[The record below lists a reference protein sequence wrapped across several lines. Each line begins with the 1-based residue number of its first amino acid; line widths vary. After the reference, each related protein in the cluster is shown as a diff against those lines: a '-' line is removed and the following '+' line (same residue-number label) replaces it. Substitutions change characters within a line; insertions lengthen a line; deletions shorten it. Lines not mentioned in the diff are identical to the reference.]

1 MEETISTQQSEQGR
15 GITLL
20 LVEDDADLADLLRA
34 ELESKGFTVLYASNG
49 AEANAYLDDLV
60 TMQKVS
66 IILLDLLLPDARGF
80 DILKTIKQNSSIA
93 SIPVLILSNLGASN
107 EIAEGKNLGAAGYL
121 IKANF
126 SLNDIAQEV
135 TKTIENSK

>member
-1 MEETISTQQSEQGR
+1 MEEIVNTPTPAR

-49 AEANAYLDDLV
+49 AEANAYIDDLV
-60 TMQKVS
+60 TMQKIS

-80 DILKTIKQNSSIA
+80 DILTTLKQHASTA

-107 EIAEGKNLGAAGYL
+107 EIAEGKRLGAAGYL

-126 SLNDIAQEV
+126 SLGDITDQIQ
-135 TKTIENSK
+135 KTIESTKH

>member
-1 MEETISTQQSEQGR
+1 MEETVNTTTPAR

-49 AEANAYLDDLV
+49 AEANAYIDDLV
-60 TMQKVS
+60 TMQKIS

-80 DILKTIKQNSSIA
+80 DILTTLKQNTSTA
-93 SIPVLILSNLGASN
+93 PIPVLILSNLGASN
-107 EIAEGKNLGAAGYL
+107 EIAEGKRLGAAGYL

-126 SLNDIAQEV
+126 SLGDITDQIQ
-135 TKTIENSK
+135 KTIESTKH